1 MSRLLIGGLASGDE
15 HKDRVLDRAHAEH
28 FIGPELLGTDL
39 HALALGDV
47 DRVPFERVLIRRRLR
62 EKHARMCHVCGEAS

>member
-15 HKDRVLDRAHAEH
+15 HKDRVDRTA
-28 FIGPELLGTDL
+28 GTSPELLGTDL